1 MAKFLHI
8 SDVHLGIKRYGLEER
23 TKDFFQAWKSCLE
36 QYALQEQV
44 DFVLI
49 GGDLFDRRQI
59 DPQAANHAIFMLQQ
73 LKEAG
78 IPVFAIEGNH
88 DQRENNVSFSWLRS
102 LSQWGFLHLLEPHY
116 VNGQI
121 VYEPWN
127 EHQREGGYIDCR
139 GVRVFGS
146 RWYGANTSNTL
157 PQLYQAMQ
165 PHLASDQAN
174 ILLLHT
180 EIEGYIPRSATGLAP
195 TKLLELYE
203 GLDYIALGHIHKNFT
218 INNWAFNPGSLEAT
232 TVDESRL
239 TRGAYLV
246 TLQNIPGAKA
256 VITAEL
262 VRNYQQ
268 RPFTELTF
276 NLGSYETSAQATEAL
291 QAFLAE
297 RIPAEVAALTN
308 AQPSKGASS
317 FPLVVLTLTG
327 RLSFKGSLLPLDEI
341 REKCCRSWKILDL
354 IYRNETELLEYAAAP
369 LLGAAAPRNERELQV
384 LESLVS
390 QHPRYRHQSRDLA
403 QLILEV
409 KRQVLAAEPT
419 EALLSTLENYTAQ
432 QVKREALHN

>member
-1 MAKFLHI
+1 
-8 SDVHLGIKRYGLEER
+8 
-23 TKDFFQAWKSCLE
+23 
-36 QYALQEQV
+36 
-44 DFVLI
+44 
-49 GGDLFDRRQI
+49 
-59 DPQAANHAIFMLQQ
+59 
-73 LKEAG
+73 
-78 IPVFAIEGNH
+78 
-88 DQRENNVSFSWLRS
+88 
-102 LSQWGFLHLLEPHY
+102 
-116 VNGQI
+116 
-121 VYEPWN
+121 
-127 EHQREGGYIDCR
+127 
-139 GVRVFGS
+139 
-146 RWYGANTSNTL
+146 
-157 PQLYQAMQ
+157 
-165 PHLASDQAN
+165 
-174 ILLLHT
+174 
-180 EIEGYIPRSATGLAP
+180 
-195 TKLLELYE
+195 LELCE

-308 AQPSKGASS
+308 AQPPKGASS

-341 REKCCRSWKILDL
+341 REKCCRSWEILDL

-432 QVKREALHN
+432 QVKREAPHN